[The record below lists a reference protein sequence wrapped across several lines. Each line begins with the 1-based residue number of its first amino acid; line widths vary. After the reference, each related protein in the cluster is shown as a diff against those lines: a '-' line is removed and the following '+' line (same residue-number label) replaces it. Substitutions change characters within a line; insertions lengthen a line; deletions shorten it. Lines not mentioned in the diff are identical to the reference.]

1 MKRCVIIAGS
11 PQFHPV
17 PTGPDDFVIACDR
30 GWNHAKA
37 SGMKVDLLLGDMD
50 SIQGEPGPEL
60 PKIRMPRE
68 KDDTDTMAAIRHGLT
83 LGYREFLLLGALGGR
98 LDHTMANL
106 QAAAFLS
113 RQGARC
119 ILLDEE
125 TTAMLLT
132 DGSIHL
138 PRRQGYALS
147 LFSFTET
154 CLGVSASGV
163 RYPLHNAT
171 LTNTMPV
178 GVSNEWSGEEAR
190 ISVEQGTLM
199 ILQSRIHG

>member
-1 MKRCVIIAGS
+1 
-11 PQFHPV
+11 
-17 PTGPDDFVIACDR
+17 
-30 GWNHAKA
+30 
-37 SGMKVDLLLGDMD
+37 MKVDLLLGDMD
-50 SIQGEPGPEL
+50 SIQGDPEPDL
-60 PKIRMPRE
+60 PVIRMPRE

-163 RYPLHNAT
+163 RYPLHNAV
-171 LTNTMPV
+171 LTNSMPI